1 MFGYGYNGIIGIIVL
16 IADVY
21 ALVNILGSSASPG
34 NKILWVLVVFLLPG
48 IGFILWYFMGPRG
61 GARARI

>member
-34 NKILWVLVVFLLPG
+34 NKILWVLVVFLLPV